1 MENVLLLLPLLACPV
16 GMVLC
21 MWMMG
26 KGMKGAGKRKKTDA
40 AEGSATL
47 ADLRNERD
55 RLTAEVEQRELNEE
69 RSTRRGTPTH
79 A

>member
-1 MENVLLLLPLLACPV
+1 MEKLLLLLPLLACPV
-16 GMVLC
+16 GMVFC

-26 KGMKGAGKRKKTDA
+26 KGMKGASKSKKTDSA
-40 AEGSATL
+40 DDSATL
-47 ADLRNERD
+47 ADLRSERD
-55 RLTAEVEQRELNEE
+55 RLTAEVEQRELDEE

>member
-1 MENVLLLLPLLACPV
+1 MENLLLLLPLLACPV
-16 GMVLC
+16 GTVLC

-26 KGMKGAGKRKKTDA
+26 KGMKGASKSKKTD
-40 AEGSATL
+40 SADDSAIL
-47 ADLRNERD
+47 ADLRSERD
-55 RLTAEVEQRELNEE
+55 RLTAEVEQRELDEE

>member
-1 MENVLLLLPLLACPV
+1 MEKLLLLLPLLACPV

-26 KGMKGAGKRKKTDA
+26 KGMRGASKAKKTDA
-40 AEGSATL
+40 ADGSASL
-47 ADLRNERD
+47 ADLRSERD
-55 RLTAEVEQRELNEE
+55 RLTAKVEQRELDEE
-69 RSTRRGTPTH
+69 RSTQRGTPTH